1 MVFES
6 MSIRVKVE
14 LLPGLKAIQNK
25 REFDVELP
33 EGANVRD
40 LFLKIGFSE
49 DEIEHLRVWVGKNLA
64 SLHTVLKDSDD
75 LIVTV
80 PLSGG

>member
-1 MVFES
+1 
-6 MSIRVKVE
+6 MSVHVKIE

-25 REFDVELP
+25 RKFEVEMP

-40 LFLKIGFSE
+40 LLLKLGFSE
-49 DEIEHLRVWVGKNLA
+49 EEIEHLRVWVGENLA

-75 LIVTV
+75 LTVSV